1 MSRLTRSR
9 GIALII
15 VIWFLVLL
23 SIMATG
29 TVRESRT
36 ESQIARA
43 VLDRTKAKALAEAGI
58 HRAIVALSSEDEDK
72 RWIADGRPYDWR
84 LAEGAIRISV
94 IEEAGKIDLNF
105 AETNLLRGLFESA
118 GLERQQA
125 AALADAVADYRDENN
140 LKRLNGAEDDD
151 YRRAG
156 YPQGAK
162 DAPMEFIEEL
172 RWVLGMTPD
181 LFARVAP
188 LVTVNAQQ
196 PTINAAMAP
205 RAVLAAV
212 PGVEAETLDAFLD
225 ARATAATED
234 DILDLNPVFLEAL
247 DDYVFLDFADSV
259 FGIRAEALVGETARF
274 VREAVVLIDAGN
286 ERGYEILDWR
296 QPPVSLP
303 TAVSE

>member
-1 MSRLTRSR
+1 MFGPRSSR

-43 VLDRTKAKALAEAGI
+43 ILDRTKARALAEAGI
-58 HRAIVALSSEDEDK
+58 HRAIVALSSEDETT
-72 RWIADGRPYDWR
+72 RWIADGRGYDW
-84 LAEGAIRISV
+84 AMADGSIRISI

-105 AETNLLRGLFESA
+105 AAPILMRGLFESV
-118 GLERQQA
+118 GLAADQA
-125 AALADAVADYRDENN
+125 TALADAVADYRDEND
-140 LKRLNGAEDDD
+140 LKRLNGAEDAD
-151 YRRAG
+151 YANAG
-156 YPQGAK
+156 YARGAK
-162 DAPMEFIEEL
+162 DAPFELVEEL
-172 RWVLGMTPD
+172 RWVFGMTPN
-181 LFARVAP
+181 LFARLTP

-212 PGVEAETLDAFLD
+212 PGVEAGTLDAFLE
-225 ARATAATED
+225 ARAAALTED
-234 DILDLNPVFLEAL
+234 DILNLNPVFLEAL
-247 DDYVFLDFADSV
+247 DDYLFLDFADSV
-259 FGIRAEALVGETARF
+259 FGIRAEARVGETARF

-286 ERGYEILDWR
+286 ELGYEILDWR
-296 QPPVSLP
+296 QPPVALP
-303 TAVSE
+303 VLDEE